1 MGSRQTDILLLYYME
16 KSLGNTWTFLELMWT
31 LWGKA
36 LLQSLSTWRRT
47 KLSPPTT
54 RSTSPKA
61 THLNSE
67 GNSLLI
73 FLFFVE
79 GVVDSLES
87 SPAGLLPIN
96 SSSTL
101 AAKSSSTTSPSS
113 NPFFMLLLTIAPF
126 SSPFS
131 SLAFSLEGS
140 LPPEELFALWTVSE
154 VPFDIT
160 SSGEIS

>member
-1 MGSRQTDILLLYYME
+1 M
-16 KSLGNTWTFLELMWT
+16 
-31 LWGKA
+31 
-36 LLQSLSTWRRT
+36 
-47 KLSPPTT
+47 
-54 RSTSPKA
+54 
-61 THLNSE
+61 
-67 GNSLLI
+67 LI

-79 GVVDSLES
+79 GVVESLES
-87 SPAGLLPIN
+87 SLAGLLPIN

-140 LPPEELFALWTVSE
+140 LPPEEWFASSTVSE